1 MEFDLGDLLEREEDL
16 EQELRDISQ
25 KYGMNPVHLKEIVR
39 YSSKGLSQSDI
50 SEKVGVSRNT
60 VRKYRSKLGSMKK
73 SDFKKLVLIT
83 SLLFGGFYFFYE
95 MLSE

>member
-39 YSSKGLSQSDI
+39 
-50 SEKVGVSRNT
+50 
-60 VRKYRSKLGSMKK
+60 
-73 SDFKKLVLIT
+73 
-83 SLLFGGFYFFYE
+83 
-95 MLSE
+95 